1 MTLPSCQVNVS
12 VLQMSK
18 VGFGKSMIL
27 SGVALVYSLLLY
39 IVPHMRI
46 LYEKKIFVVQSY
58 RNWKSKTM
66 VLATGTSMMG
76 W

>member
-1 MTLPSCQVNVS
+1 
-12 VLQMSK
+12 MSK

-27 SGVALVYSLLLY
+27 SGVALVCSLLLY

-46 LYEKKIFVVQSY
+46 LYEEKIFVVQSY

-66 VLATGTSMMG
+66 VLAIGTSMM
-76 W
+76 